1 MLDENLP
8 AFFYKRSTE
17 GIQHHTA
24 IFLSHHGSDPA
35 PVYTLQHADPS
46 TTQSRNCYAAA
57 LFDSYNPDVLYGET
71 LIRPGWTHPSLSQ
84 EDIRRNGGVPPPPAP
99 ILPTEFTIQLYNPDQ
114 QVTVIQKPGSLVGSA
129 SYEFSMP
136 QTTFR
141 APSAST
147 LDRTLDDP
155 AASATTVK
163 LNFVWRRESKLS
175 KDLTCFMTGKST
187 DAVAKKKHR
196 DPDIAIALFRSL
208 REMTIY
214 EPNLSRVEMEDPK
227 GLEVVLLVAAAAIK
241 DIYFSSNMREAF
253 NIVDAPH
260 TGRSSSDRRPSPS
273 AQANSGFSTPGQSGP
288 AQSSTV
294 VRKDLPRLQT
304 PNPLRPATTTAST
317 VAGANTTTQYAR
329 PSQPAPPPLPDA
341 RAQWELDAETA
352 RLRAQTDAEAREEQR
367 KSENR
372 RRERDRADEAE
383 TRRLRKAF
391 EAEAREA
398 QKKQEA
404 VDRETE
410 RLKRQYGVPQQ
421 HQHQQQQQQQQY
433 QQPPHL
439 PQRPLSG
446 PAAQQRPSTR
456 PAGSNGLYLQPNS
469 ASYASSSAVMSGAIQ
484 GGASSSSQSQ
494 SGNNAQRL
502 KKKSFF
508 GLRSV
513 SDDAGN
519 PNRLSKKASAMW

>member
-114 QVTVIQKPGSLVGSA
+114 QVTVTQKPGSLVGSA

-214 EPNLSRVEMEDPK
+214 EPNLSRVDMEDPK

-253 NIVDAPH
+253 NIVDVPQAA
-260 TGRSSSDRRPSPS
+260 RLSSDRRPSPS
-273 AQANSGFSTPGQSGP
+273 AQVNSGFPKPGQSGP
-288 AQSSTV
+288 AQGSTV
-294 VRKDLPRLQT
+294 IRKDLPRLQT
-304 PNPLRPATTTAST
+304 PNPLRPAATAT
-317 VAGANTTTQYAR
+317 ATGATPNTYSR
-329 PSQPAPPPLPDA
+329 SSQPIPPPLPDA

-352 RLRAQTDAEAREEQR
+352 RLRAQRDAEAREEQR
-367 KSENR
+367 ASELR
-372 RRERDRADEAE
+372 RRERDKADEAE

-398 QKKQEA
+398 RKKQDA

-410 RLKRQYGVPQQ
+410 RLRKQYGVSQQ
-421 HQHQQQQQQQQY
+421 PHQQP
-433 QQPPHL
+433 PPHL
-439 PQRPLSG
+439 PQRPVSG
-446 PAAQQRPSTR
+446 PAGRLPPQQAQQRPSTR
-456 PAGSNGLYLQPNS
+456 PAGSNGLYLQPNPV
-469 ASYASSSAVMSGAIQ
+469 SYASSNAVMSGAIQ
-484 GGASSSSQSQ
+484 GGASSSSSQSQ
-494 SGNNAQRL
+494 PGNNAQRL

-513 SDDAGN
+513 SDDAGGQ
-519 PNRLSKKASAMW
+519 NRLSKKASAMW